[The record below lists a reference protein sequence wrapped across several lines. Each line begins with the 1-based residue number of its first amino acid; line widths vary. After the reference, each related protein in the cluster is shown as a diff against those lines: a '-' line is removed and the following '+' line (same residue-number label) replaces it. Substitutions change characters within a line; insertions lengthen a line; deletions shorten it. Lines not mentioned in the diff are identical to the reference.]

1 MPLNILRGQGSPRSH
16 RLHKM
21 SPVPRLRNPALSQGW
36 VLGESGAGPPGCS
49 KEDGSPEGRGQGASG
64 ATCRFATQ
72 ETPTGEDLHAP
83 GEKPRAPEPH

>member
-21 SPVPRLRNPALSQGW
+21 SLVPRLRNPALSQGW

-49 KEDGSPEGRGQGASG
+49 KEDGSPEEGSG
-64 ATCRFATQ
+64 
-72 ETPTGEDLHAP
+72 GEQCHLPLHNP
-83 GEKPRAPEPH
+83 GDSNR